1 MTYNEHV
8 RDCAAKELGLLDGI
22 IDMIERDVD
31 KDTMLTT
38 LRKMADRAE
47 RKAGIVDGKEKTR

>member
-8 RDCAAKELGLLDGI
+8 RDMAAKELGLLDGI

-31 KDTMLTT
+31 KETMLAT
-38 LRKMADRAE
+38 LRKTAKQAE
-47 RKAGIVDGKEKTR
+47 RKAGLTDGEKR